1 MTDYILCQILTKH
14 SPVKTKVSNYPD
26 WITNNVLDIDEEN
39 IHIEFRSE
47 YLKLLLT
54 VGDSLNLRFQHDN
67 VEYTVTGFVENI
79 IIASPPRVIV
89 RVENIISNNNN
100 RKFSRWN
107 INLLC
112 RIVPTDEHF
121 KIQGITTDISEGGI
135 AMVSYADFNVQ
146 ELVDVEI
153 ISSENDV
160 LKFRGNIRRL
170 DAKLNNHIQYG
181 IEIVD
186 IDPHNKSILE
196 KIISNI
202 KSQTKEGG
210 FYGK

>member
-1 MTDYILCQILTKH
+1 MKDHILCQILTKQ
-14 SPVKTKVSNYPD
+14 SPVITKVSNYPD
-26 WITNNVLDIDEEN
+26 WIANNVLDVDGEN

-54 VGDSLNLRFQHDN
+54 VGDSLNMKFQRDN
-67 VEYTVTGFVENI
+67 IEYTITGFVENI
-79 IIASPPRVIV
+79 LIATPPRVVV
-89 RVENIISNNNN
+89 RVESIISNDNN

-107 INLLC
+107 INMLC
-112 RIVPTDEHF
+112 RIVPSDEQY

-135 AMVSYADFNVQ
+135 AMVSYADFNVT
-146 ELVDVEI
+146 ELVEVEI
-153 ISSENDV
+153 ITSDNDV

-170 DAKLNNHIQYG
+170 EAKLNNHIQYG

-186 IDPHNKSILE
+186 IDPENKSILE

-202 KSQTKEGG
+202 KPQAKEGG
-210 FYGK
+210 CYGA